1 MNLKTRRSDKNKT
14 ILVTGAAGF
23 VGFHLCQAL
32 LRVNHFVIGL
42 DNFNDYYDP
51 ELKRARYRA
60 LEQMDDEMLDTQKAP
75 MIFAERSLLDKEYI
89 LKELFEAYEPDIV
102 IHLAAQAGVRYS
114 LENSQA
120 YLDSNLQGFLNVL
133 DCCRA
138 VPPKHLIFA
147 SSSSVYGLNQ
157 SMPFRTS
164 DHTDHPISLYAA
176 SKKANE
182 MMAHTYAHLFDIPTT
197 GLRFF
202 TVYGPWG
209 RPDMAYYKF
218 TKMILAGDTIDVYN
232 QGDLMRD
239 FTYIDDIIEGILN
252 LIDHAPE
259 PNPDFDLKNPSPD
272 RSSAPYRLF
281 NIGNNTPVKLM
292 TFIET
297 LEELLGKTAQKN
309 FLPMQPGDV
318 YATYADIE
326 PLKKLCGFEPQTDL
340 RTGLERFLE
349 WYRGYYD
356 V

>member
-1 MNLKTRRSDKNKT
+1 MT

-23 VGFHLCQAL
+23 IGYHVCKAL
-32 LRVNHFVIGL
+32 LQAEHFVIGL
-42 DNFNDYYDP
+42 DDFNDYYDP
-51 ELKRARYRA
+51 DLKKARLRELEKID
-60 LEQMDDEMLDTQKAP
+60 QVMGFTQEFP
-75 MIFAERSLLDKEYI
+75 MIFEDVSLLDKQYI
-89 LKELFEAYEPDIV
+89 QKGIFKAYEPDIV

-120 YLDSNLQGFLNVL
+120 YLDSNLQGFLNIL
-133 DCCRA
+133 DCCRE
-138 VPPKHLIFA
+138 VPPQHLIFA

-164 DHTDHPISLYAA
+164 DHTDHPVSLYAA

-182 MMAHTYAHLFDIPTT
+182 MMAHTYAHLFGIPCT

-218 TKMILAGDTIDVYN
+218 TKMILDDDTIDVYN
-232 QGDLMRD
+232 KGDLMRD
-239 FTYIDDIIEGILN
+239 FTYVDDIVDGIQR
-252 LIDHAPE
+252 LISHAPV
-259 PNPDFDLKNPSPD
+259 PNPTFDTQDPRPD
-272 RSSAPYRLF
+272 RSSAAYRLF

-297 LEELLGKTAQKN
+297 LEDLLGKKAKKN

-318 YATYADIE
+318 YATYADIK
-326 PLKKLCGFEPQTDL
+326 PLQKLCGFEPKTDL
-340 RTGLERFLE
+340 RTGLERFVE
-349 WYRGYYD
+349 WYRGYYRL
-356 V
+356 

>member
-1 MNLKTRRSDKNKT
+1 MTV
-14 ILVTGAAGF
+14 LVTGASGF
-23 VGFHLCQAL
+23 IGYHLCKAL
-32 LRVNHFVIGL
+32 LQSNHFVIGL

-51 ELKRARYRA
+51 ELKRARVRE
-60 LEQMDDEMLDTQKAP
+60 LEKVDDEMLDTQEAP
-75 MIFAERSLLDKEYI
+75 MIFAEASLIDKNY
-89 LKELFEAYEPDIV
+89 LQKELFEAYEPDIV

-120 YLDSNLQGFLNVL
+120 YLDSNLQGFLNIL
-133 DCCRA
+133 DCCRE

-164 DHTDHPISLYAA
+164 DHTDHPVSLYAA

-182 MMAHTYAHLFDIPTT
+182 MMAHTYAHLFGIPCT

-218 TKMILAGDTIDVYN
+218 TKMILAGYTIDVYN

-239 FTYIDDIIEGILN
+239 FTYVDDIVDGIVR
-252 LIDHAPE
+252 LIPHAPK
-259 PNPDFDLKNPSPD
+259 PSPDFDLQHPVPD

-297 LEELLGKTAQKN
+297 LEDLLGKKAKKN

-326 PLKKLCGFEPQTDL
+326 PLKELCGFEPKTDL
-340 RTGLERFLE
+340 RTGLERFVE
-349 WYRGYYD
+349 RYRRYYGC
-356 V
+356 

>member
-1 MNLKTRRSDKNKT
+1 MT
-14 ILVTGAAGF
+14 ILVTGAGGF
-23 VGFHLCQAL
+23 VGFHLCKAL
-32 LRVNHFVIGL
+32 LRANHFVIGL
-42 DNFNDYYDP
+42 DNFNEYYDP
-51 ELKRARYRA
+51 QLKRDRYQE
-60 LEQMDDEMLDTQKAP
+60 LEGIDDQMLDTQQAP
-75 MIFAERSLLDKEYI
+75 MIFAEASLLDKEYM

-120 YLDSNLQGFLNVL
+120 YLDSNLQGFLNIL
-133 DCCRA
+133 DCCRE
-138 VPPKHLIFA
+138 VPPAHLIFA

-157 SMPFRTS
+157 SMPFRAS
-164 DHTDHPISLYAA
+164 DHTDHPVSLYAA

-182 MMAHTYAHLFDIPTT
+182 MMAHTYAHLFGIPCT

-232 QGDLMRD
+232 KGDLMRD
-239 FTYIDDIIEGILN
+239 FTYVDDIVDGVIR
-252 LIDHAPE
+252 LIPHAPV
-259 PNPDFDLKNPSPD
+259 PDSSPD
-272 RSSAPYRLF
+272 LQNLTPDQSAAPYRLF

-297 LEELLGKTAQKN
+297 LEDLLGQKAKKN

-326 PLKKLCGFEPQTDL
+326 PLKELCGFEPKTDL
-340 RTGLERFLE
+340 HEGLERFVS
-349 WYRGYYD
+349 WYLQYYSIR
-356 V
+356 